1 MRLAD
6 SEVLELNSIGF
17 GDESLALKILL
28 FFGHVQ
34 FMFLKGLFLVL
45 LLELSQFP
53 EVENLVPILVVLLKA
68 LFVFLIHFV

>member
-6 SEVLELNSIGF
+6 SEILELNGIGF
-17 GDESLALKILL
+17 GDESLTLKILL
-28 FFGHVQ
+28 FFDHVPS
-34 FMFLKGLFLVL
+34 MFLKGFFLVL

-53 EVENLVPILVVLLKA
+53 KVENLVPILVVLLKA